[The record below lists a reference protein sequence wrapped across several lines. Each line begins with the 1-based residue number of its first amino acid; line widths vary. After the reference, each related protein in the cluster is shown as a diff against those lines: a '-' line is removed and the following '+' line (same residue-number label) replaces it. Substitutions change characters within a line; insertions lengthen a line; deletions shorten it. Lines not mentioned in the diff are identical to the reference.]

1 MSIFISYL
9 SCINISEKGKQA
21 RTRRGAINM
30 RPFSRMFSFMRHQTK
45 LCTFREAQKIF
56 ESLEIFT
63 LKRSTRVEMLPIF
76 YQCHII
82 KISCSIRTFRG
93 EGRPTHSTFHHAHDA
108 GGPPDPRELA
118 RGLVRGELHVQP
130 AHRRVL
136 QHGVERALPRHAA
149 LPHAP
154 PQTLRR

>member
-1 MSIFISYL
+1 M
-9 SCINISEKGKQA
+9 
-21 RTRRGAINM
+21 
-30 RPFSRMFSFMRHQTK
+30 
-45 LCTFREAQKIF
+45 
-56 ESLEIFT
+56 
-63 LKRSTRVEMLPIF
+63 
-76 YQCHII
+76 
-82 KISCSIRTFRG
+82 
-93 EGRPTHSTFHHAHDA
+93 EGRPGINDLVDLCVKASINILTDIFRVEGQLHHHHAHDA

-154 PQTLRR
+154 TQTLRR